1 MFSSKSFL
9 SFSDPRDVNNITML
23 GISLGKGIDKSIANI
38 KEQEHNRLVETSKR
52 EPKHKDKC
60 DSDDDVESEIDSDLG
75 LDHHAI
81 QHLIG
86 DIADDVFWMEG
97 SPWSDFKPAPRKSK
111 NQVQPK
117 RIEVTRN

>member
-1 MFSSKSFL
+1 
-9 SFSDPRDVNNITML
+9 ML

-81 QHLIG
+81 QHGVTLNLPQGKVKIR
-86 DIADDVFWMEG
+86 F
-97 SPWSDFKPAPRKSK
+97 
-111 NQVQPK
+111 NQK
-117 RIEVTRN
+117 E

>member
-60 DSDDDVESEIDSDLG
+60 DSDDDVESELDSDLG

-86 DIADDVFWMEG
+86 DIADDVFLDG
-97 SPWSDFKPAPRKSK
+97 G
-111 NQVQPK
+111 
-117 RIEVTRN
+117 